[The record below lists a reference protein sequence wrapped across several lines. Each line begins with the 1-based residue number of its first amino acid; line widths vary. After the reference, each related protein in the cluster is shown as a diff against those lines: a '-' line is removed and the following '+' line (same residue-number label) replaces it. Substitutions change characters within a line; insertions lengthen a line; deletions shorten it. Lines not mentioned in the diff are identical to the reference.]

1 MPRNKKKYSEV
12 DNIKQDIDSLKSDT
26 IELAKHIKEDGAAK
40 TAEIKEMATERVQTM
55 TEQGKERLK
64 DVESKVKKKPLQS
77 LAIAFAAGLAF
88 SVLMGRR

>member
-26 IELAKHIKEDGAAK
+26 IELAKHIKEDSAAK

-55 TEQGKERLK
+55 AEQGKERLK